1 MEDRI
6 KEAYNGLL
14 QLEES
19 IARYPSGLE
28 KTAQAFQSAVVLGTI
43 VVEEETTEEKTEA
56 EIVNILKSI
65 LSKAKEV
72 IDLNWQEED
81 EYEECYK
88 GIIVGIT
95 ISLLGQANPAI
106 RMSAAKVVADVVET
120 HRMTT
125 PLTPFI
131 TIYKVERVE

>member
-6 KEAYNGLL
+6 KEAYNRLL

-19 IARYPSGLE
+19 IARYPSGLK
-28 KTAQAFQSAVVLGTI
+28 KTVQAFQSAVILGTI
-43 VVEEETTEEKTEA
+43 VAEETTEKKTKA

-65 LSKAKEV
+65 LSRAKEV

-81 EYEECYK
+81 EECYK

-95 ISLLGQANPAI
+95 ISLLGQGNPAI
-106 RMSAAKVVADVVET
+106 RMSAAKVVADVMRT
-120 HRMTT
+120 HRVTT
-125 PLTPFI
+125 PLTSFI
-131 TIYKVERVE
+131 TAYKVERVK

>member
-6 KEAYNGLL
+6 KEAYNKLL

-28 KTAQAFQSAVVLGTI
+28 KTAQAFQSAVILGTI
-43 VVEEETTEEKTEA
+43 VVEKTTEEKTET

-81 EYEECYK
+81 EECYK
-88 GIIVGIT
+88 GLIMGET
-95 ISLLGQANPAI
+95 IRLLSQANPAI

-120 HRMTT
+120 HRITT
-125 PLTPFI
+125 PLTSFI
-131 TIYKVERVE
+131 TSYKVERIE